1 MARGLL
7 LALLQPAGIRRDNG
21 KHKRNDGSRQGG
33 GRCEGP
39 RFSGIR
45 PALLDRPT
53 VAKVLGI
60 GQSTV
65 TFLTHA
71 EPTFPKPIKISN
83 ATRWKAAEV
92 IAWAN
97 AIQTNSFEITGPI
110 TTSAKNTKKNKPA
123 AGATGVH
130 KKSHAK
136 TGRMRRLRAPAR
148 CPYFSYRLALFF

>member
-1 MARGLL
+1 MESTNEMMARAKAVAAVKAQDFPEYGQLFW
-7 LALLQPAGIRRDNG
+7 DW
-21 KHKRNDGSRQGG
+21 
-33 GRCEGP
+33 
-39 RFSGIR
+39 
-45 PALLDRPT
+45 PT

-97 AIQTNSFEITGPI
+97 AIQTNSFVITGPI
-110 TTSAKNTKKNKPA
+110 TPSAKNTKKINRQPEPPEFIKRA
-123 AGATGVH
+123 
-130 KKSHAK
+130 
-136 TGRMRRLRAPAR
+136 MRKRVA
-148 CPYFSYRLALFF
+148 

>member
-1 MARGLL
+1 MWRA
-7 LALLQPAGIRRDNG
+7 AAGQTLHVPG
-21 KHKRNDGSRQGG
+21 MSCGSAI
-33 GRCEGP
+33 C
-39 RFSGIR
+39 
-45 PALLDRPT
+45 ATTCRPT

-97 AIQTNSFEITGPI
+97 TIQTNSFEITGTI
-110 TTSAKNTKKNKPA
+110 TPSAKNTKK
-123 AGATGVH
+123 
-130 KKSHAK
+130 
-136 TGRMRRLRAPAR
+136 
-148 CPYFSYRLALFF
+148 